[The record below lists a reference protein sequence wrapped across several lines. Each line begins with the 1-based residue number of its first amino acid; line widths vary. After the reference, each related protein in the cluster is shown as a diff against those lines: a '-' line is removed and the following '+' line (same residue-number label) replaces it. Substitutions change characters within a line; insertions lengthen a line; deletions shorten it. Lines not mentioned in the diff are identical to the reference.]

1 MALFQQKHEWLAL
14 IDMNTKTIFLV
25 LITLLLSGGAYAAKC
40 EFEIQQV
47 EHVESRRLI
56 LFRGATV
63 GLGGQFGLKSG
74 QYYLRGFFGSN
85 FKARAM
91 FTADTP
97 LDLTLADDRV
107 LTLDVL
113 TEATSSKLKFGHII
127 TASRE
132 AEPIFIITP
141 EQWVALQESPIVSLH
156 MPFDAKGE
164 RQSEIRNVKSKHAQ
178 RIMAALMCV
187 TQEGD
192 AVSQPKATP

>member
-1 MALFQQKHEWLAL
+1 
-14 IDMNTKTIFLV
+14 MNTKAVLV
-25 LITLLLSGGAYAAKC
+25 GLITLLLSGGAHAAKC
-40 EFEIQQV
+40 KFEVQQV
-47 EHVESRRLI
+47 DHVESARLV

-74 QYYLRGFFGSN
+74 QHYLRGFFGSN

-91 FTADTP
+91 FTEDTP
-97 LDLTLADDRV
+97 LELTLADDRV

-132 AEPIFIITP
+132 AEPIFSISP

-156 MPFDAKGE
+156 MSFDAKSE
-164 RQSEIRNVKSKHAQ
+164 RQSETRKVKRKHAQ
-178 RIMAALMCV
+178 RIVSALKCV
-187 TQEGD
+187 TQETD
-192 AVSQPKATP
+192 TTSQAKPTP